1 MVWTGL
7 TSLPLWLRVVAAVVW
22 VLLVAGLIVLRIR
35 TKRGLWTILLIV
47 AVLIAA
53 ALVVLPR
60 IVPQPPSLSEQG
72 EIDTVARGNLVAV
85 VEATGNLSPVAQSNV
100 AFSTAGRLV
109 EIEVSTGERVQAG
122 QVLAVLDKKDLELQ
136 LAQAQAGLKV
146 AEANLEKVLA
156 GSRPE
161 DVSVAQSNLAQAVA
175 NRQELEVSL
184 SAATEQARLSWIQAA
199 NALRDAQATYTRIYW
214 DNREL
219 EQRLARYDQELPDE
233 NKDAEAKAWRAVEN
247 AEAAMEQARLAYEQA
262 LQRQNT
268 SLQAA
273 RSQVASAQANLERV
287 LNGATAQDIAVA
299 QASVEQSR
307 AAVAVAQAQLDKATL
322 TAPFAGV
329 VATVLVEEG
338 SQVNSATPILVLL
351 DPSAYYVDV
360 EVDEVDIPRVQVG
373 QAVSITLDALPDVD
387 LAAQVQEIALSPSP
401 SQGVVTYR
409 VRVRVADPGEAPL
422 RPGMTANVRIITQR
436 AENVL
441 IVRRRAVRIENGQAY
456 VERVLPGDI
465 LERVPVQLGLEDPT
479 YVEIV
484 SGLQEGDSVF
494 VRGVV
499 SNPLQQIMQQPS
511 MGGGFRPG
519 TVQP

>member
-1 MVWTGL
+1 MSFL
-7 TSLPLWLRVVAAVVW
+7 TSLPLWLLVVIAIGF
-22 VLLVAGLIVLRIR
+22 VLLAAGLIVLRLR
-35 TKRGLWTILLIV
+35 TKNGLWTFLAIGV
-47 AVLIAA
+47 VLIGV
-53 ALVVLPR
+53 ALVVLPLMR
-60 IVPQPPSLSEQG
+60 PRPASLSDLG
-72 EIDTVARGNLVAV
+72 EIDTVVRGNLAAV

-100 AFSTAGRLV
+100 AFSTAGRLAQIRV
-109 EIEVSTGERVQAG
+109 ATGDRVQAG
-122 QVLAVLDKKDLELQ
+122 QVLALLDTKDLELQ

-156 GSRPE
+156 GARSE
-161 DVSVAQSNLAQAVA
+161 DIAVAQSNLAQAVA
-175 NRQELEVSL
+175 SRQELEVSL
-184 SAATEQARLSWIQAA
+184 AAATEQARLSWIQAA
-199 NALRDAQATYTRIYW
+199 NALRDAQAAYTRLYW

-219 EQRLARYDQELPDE
+219 EQRLARYDQELPEE

-268 SLQAA
+268 SLQSA
-273 RSQVASAQANLERV
+273 RLQVASAQANLER
-287 LNGATAQDIAVA
+287 LLSGATAQDIAVA

-329 VATVLVEEG
+329 VATLLVEEG
-338 SQVNSATPILVLL
+338 SQVNSATPILILL

-360 EVDEVDIPRVQVG
+360 EVDEVDISRVQVG
-373 QAVSITLDALPDVD
+373 QAVSITLDALPGVE
-387 LAAQVQEIALSPSP
+387 LAARVQEMALSPSP
-401 SQGVVTYR
+401 GQGVVTYR
-409 VRVRVADPGEAPL
+409 VRVRITDLEEAQV

-441 IVRRRAVRIENGQAY
+441 IVRRRAVRMENGQAY
-456 VERVLPGDI
+456 VERVLPGEV
-465 LERVPVQLGLEDPT
+465 LERVPVRLGLEDPT

-484 SGLQEGDSVF
+484 SGLQEGDRVF

-499 SNPLQQIMQQPS
+499 SNPLQQLMQQPS

-519 TVQP
+519 TTQP